1 MSVNIWYTSSRVW
14 SPITVLWNLR
24 RKCCFLWPFS
34 SRKSCLGA
42 VSASVSLT
50 VPLYVYVA
58 TNEFWFIRHL
68 RGLRSVENVS
78 WDGSSASNGIWLL
91 TTKGEILYFMF
102 TSGYMDDREP
112 LKQGKFLENIKGKLC
127 ADKGYIGQTLFGS
140 LFLNGIQLVTK
151 VKNNMKNSLMSIAD
165 KNLLRKRKRSMM
177 SWRTSHR

>member
-58 TNEFWFIRHL
+58 TNGFWFIRHL

-78 WDGSSASNGIWLL
+78 WDGSSASTLWRSASSPLHTALHDTL
-91 TTKGEILYFMF
+91 TKHCVG
-102 TSGYMDDREP
+102 TSGSAAWQRKEIEISLSIHCRLSQPVVALKRNPP
-112 LKQGKFLENIKGKLC
+112 LKW
-127 ADKGYIGQTLFGS
+127 TLSRTDNRLSFDFMS
-140 LFLNGIQLVTK
+140 
-151 VKNNMKNSLMSIAD
+151 NS
-165 KNLLRKRKRSMM
+165 RKE
-177 SWRTSHR
+177 